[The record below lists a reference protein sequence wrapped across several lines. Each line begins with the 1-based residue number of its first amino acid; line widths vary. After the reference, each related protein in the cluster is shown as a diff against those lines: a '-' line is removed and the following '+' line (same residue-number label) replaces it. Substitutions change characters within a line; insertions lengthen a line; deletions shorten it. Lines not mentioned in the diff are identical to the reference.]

1 MKRFLRTTKQTFE
14 SVQDKSQ
21 YNNSL
26 VLIEDQKCIWSNGV
40 YYGLQS
46 DVNWS
51 DIKNN
56 PIITN
61 GNGLK
66 YLSDDGTYKEIN
78 LEIPVVLPNPESL
91 EIVVVDN
98 NGNSNTYTYDG
109 STNLQVPIDLSN
121 ITNTIDVTFESDF
134 APNLYVVGEGNQ
146 FRLTGDG
153 YIPTQDEFNTL
164 SNTVNGK
171 QDKISDLDTIR
182 NNANLGASA
191 LQSIP
196 SEYVTE
202 TELNNKGYL
211 TSIPSEY
218 VTETELTNKGYAT
231 TSQVNA
237 KQDTLVSGTNIKTIN
252 GTSILGSGDIKTNK
266 PLQTSTSTSMTLT
279 PNVYHR
285 NTSTSLSRLTITLG
299 TASDNTI
306 LNEYLVEFTT
316 RSAGTTITLPSNVK
330 WVNGVTPTFEASTT
344 YQISI
349 VNNLGVV
356 TKFK

>member
-1 MKRFLRTTKQTFE
+1 MTNRIIKDAKDLSTNE
-14 SVQDKSQ
+14 
-21 YNNSL
+21 
-26 VLIEDQKCIWSNGV
+26 LIYFRGHAKATYMSNGATV
-40 YYGLQS
+40 EDAINNISNNGGSGADMTNYYTKEQIDNKGY
-46 DVNWS
+46 
-51 DIKNN
+51 
-56 PIITN
+56 IT
-61 GNGLK
+61 
-66 YLSDDGTYKEIN
+66 
-78 LEIPVVLPNPESL
+78 EIPSE
-91 EIVVVDN
+91 
-98 NGNSNTYTYDG
+98 Y
-109 STNLQVPIDLSN
+109 
-121 ITNTIDVTFESDF
+121 VTETE
-134 APNLYVVGEGNQ
+134 L
-146 FRLTGDG
+146 
-153 YIPTQDEFNTL
+153 
-164 SNTVNGK
+164 NGK
-171 QDKISDLDTIR
+171 GYATTSQVNAKQDAISDLSTIR
-182 NNANLGASA
+182 SGAALGATA
-191 LQSIP
+191 LQSVP
-196 SEYVTE
+196 AEYVTE

-218 VTETELTNKGYAT
+218 VTETELTNKSYAT

-299 TASDNTI
+299 TASDDTI

-330 WVNGVTPTFEASTT
+330 WVNGVAPTFEASTT

>member
-1 MKRFLRTTKQTFE
+1 MANRIIKDAKDTKSNELIYFRGHAKATYMSDGRTVEDAINSVGTGSGANMSNYYTKEQI
-14 SVQDKSQ
+14 DNKG
-21 YNNSL
+21 Y
-26 VLIEDQKCIWSNGV
+26 
-40 YYGLQS
+40 
-46 DVNWS
+46 
-51 DIKNN
+51 
-56 PIITN
+56 IT
-61 GNGLK
+61 
-66 YLSDDGTYKEIN
+66 
-78 LEIPVVLPNPESL
+78 EIP
-91 EIVVVDN
+91 
-98 NGNSNTYTYDG
+98 
-109 STNLQVPIDLSN
+109 
-121 ITNTIDVTFESDF
+121 
-134 APNLYVVGEGNQ
+134 A
-146 FRLTGDG
+146 
-153 YIPTQDEFNTL
+153 
-164 SNTVNGK
+164 
-171 QDKISDLDTIR
+171 
-182 NNANLGASA
+182 
-191 LQSIP
+191 
-196 SEYVTE
+196 EYVTE

-285 NTSTSLSRLTITLG
+285 NTSTSLSSLRITLG
-299 TASDNTI
+299 SITDDTI

-330 WVNGVTPTFEASTT
+330 WVNGVAPTFEASTT